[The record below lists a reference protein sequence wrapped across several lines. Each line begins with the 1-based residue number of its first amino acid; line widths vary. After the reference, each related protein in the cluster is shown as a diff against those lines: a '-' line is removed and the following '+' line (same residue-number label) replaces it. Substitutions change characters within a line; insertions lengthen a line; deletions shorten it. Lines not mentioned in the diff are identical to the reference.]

1 MTKPFAGKETIW
13 SWEPRWE
20 QKNEETLKVL
30 IFIDILFCI
39 DIVGKNHKTKY
50 LKDILCSNT
59 QHLVL
64 PKFGLW
70 LFLWKFKY
78 ITEADIQKIRKFKK
92 FEI

>member
-1 MTKPFAGKETIW
+1 MTKPFAGKETNW
-13 SWEPRWE
+13 RWEPRWE
-20 QKNEETLKVL
+20 QENEETLKVL
-30 IFIDILFCI
+30 TFIDILFCI

-59 QHLVL
+59 QIWYFQSLI
-64 PKFGLW
+64 LW

-78 ITEADIQKIRKFKK
+78 ITEADIQKILSK